1 MTPDQYARTKH
12 ELAALPLRIRR
23 AIKAAGA
30 LDAAVQAHG
39 TDELQ
44 ETLTPL
50 LHELI
55 ESVDAF
61 DHTKVPKAE
70 RYVEEVNLENLGV
83 YVIDWYPPEAEF
95 PNSNHV
101 QPARIFFSLA
111 EFMQVTGL
119 TGKSILRA
127 TTGGRWR
134 DIRKPITD
142 PHVSPAFAYTGKAR
156 IRRFTYTDQ
165 SIEELTELGFGDRMD
180 EIVNVWNKRS
190 PMWIATPYLE
200 YMREQRE
207 QESKPK
213 S

>member
-1 MTPDQYARTKH
+1 MNPEQHART
-12 ELAALPLRIRR
+12 EREIAALPPRIRR

-30 LDAAVQAHG
+30 IDAVIQTQG
-39 TDELQ
+39 NDELR
-44 ETLTPL
+44 EALTPL
-50 LHELI
+50 LEELI

-61 DHTKVPKAE
+61 DTTKVPKAE
-70 RYVEEVNLENLGV
+70 RYVDKVNLENLGV
-83 YVIDWYPPEAEF
+83 YVIDWYPPESEF

-119 TGKSILRA
+119 TGKTVLRA

-142 PHVSPAFAYTGKAR
+142 PEVSPAFAYTGKAR

-165 SIEELTELGFGDRMD
+165 SIEELKQLGFGDRMD
-180 EIVNVWNKRS
+180 QIINVWNKRS
-190 PMWIATPYLE
+190 PAWIRVPYLE
-200 YMREQRE
+200 YMREQKE
-207 QESKPK
+207 QTST
-213 S
+213 